1 MTISLRALS
10 VATILAFGTLSGAAV
25 IAQDNP
31 MVGGAAMPATNNI
44 IENAVN
50 SADHTT
56 MVAAV
61 QAAGLVETL
70 SGPGPFTVFAPVN
83 AAFAALPAGTVEGL
97 LAPEAKDQLVA
108 VLTYHVIAGDI
119 HSGDLVKLINDNG
132 GEYKAA
138 TVQGGELTFSLDGDM
153 VKITDA
159 NGGTATVTIAD
170 VDQSNGVIHVI
181 DAVLLPAM

>member
-1 MTISLRALS
+1 MTLSLRALS
-10 VATILAFGTLSGAAV
+10 VAALLTFGSLSGAAV
-25 IAQDNP
+25 IAQDAP

-56 MVAAV
+56 LVAAV

-70 SGPGPFTVFAPVN
+70 SGEGPFTVFAPVN
-83 AAFAALPAGTVEGL
+83 AAFDALPAGTVESL
-97 LAPEAKDQLVA
+97 LLPENKDQLTG

-119 HSGDLVKLINDNG
+119 MSTDLVGLINDNG

-138 TVQGGELTFSLDGDM
+138 TVQGGELTFSLDGDT

-159 NGGTATVTIAD
+159 NGGVATVTIAD

>member
-1 MTISLRALS
+1 MTVSLRAMS
-10 VATILAFGTLSGAAV
+10 VAAVLAFGSLSGAAV
-25 IAQDNP
+25 IAQD
-31 MVGGAAMPATNNI
+31 AAMATTSNI
-44 IENAVN
+44 VETAIA
-50 SADHTT
+50 SPDHTT
-56 MVAAV
+56 LVAAV

-70 SGPGPFTVFAPVN
+70 SGEGPFTVFAPVN
-83 AAFAALPAGTVEGL
+83 AAFEALPAGTVEGL
-97 LAPEAKDQLVA
+97 LAPEAKDQLTA

-119 HSGDLVKLINDNG
+119 HAADFIKAIEDNG

-159 NGGTATVTIAD
+159 NGGTATVTTAD
-170 VDQSNGVIHVI
+170 LDQSNGVIHVI

>member
-1 MTISLRALS
+1 MTVSLRAMS
-10 VATILAFGTLSGAAV
+10 VAAVLAFGSLSGAAV
-25 IAQDNP
+25 IAQD
-31 MVGGAAMPATNNI
+31 AAMATTSNI
-44 IENAVN
+44 VETAIA
-50 SADHTT
+50 SPDHTT
-56 MVAAV
+56 LVAAV

-70 SGPGPFTVFAPVN
+70 SGEGPFTVFAPVN
-83 AAFAALPAGTVEGL
+83 AAFEALPAGTVEGL
-97 LAPEAKDQLVA
+97 LAPEAKDQLTA

-119 HSGDLVKLINDNG
+119 HAADLIKAIEDNG

-159 NGGTATVTIAD
+159 NGGTATVTTAD
-170 VDQSNGVIHVI
+170 LDQSNGVIHVI